1 MTEYFSA
8 KTVEYPNDIPHF
20 LKYLPIAKPNSKIIN
35 TIASIW
41 LKNMPGYLSL
51 DYFYSFPLSL
61 LSKNTSLFGTDDVH
75 GQISRNLKAIVY
87 QYNRT
92 DEDNCEILKIH
103 SLLCVV
109 LYLSVLC
116 FSSLNTFS
124 FCCAYLYLRGV
135 RKHFPSRKETIK
147 LLFKIFFQS
156 RRLSNLFSFKQV
168 ITLLTSFNS

>member
-8 KTVEYPNDIPHF
+8 KTGEYPSDIPQF
-20 LKYLPIAKPNSKIIN
+20 LRYLPIAKPNSKIIN

-61 LSKNTSLFGTDDVH
+61 VSKNTSLFGTDNVQ

-92 DEDNCEILKIH
+92 DED
-103 SLLCVV
+103 
-109 LYLSVLC
+109 
-116 FSSLNTFS
+116 TFTS
-124 FCCAYLYLRGV
+124 IEQRCYNWGEQIVIKTY
-135 RKHFPSRKETIK
+135 TIK
-147 LLFKIFFQS
+147 NKLC
-156 RRLSNLFSFKQV
+156 R
-168 ITLLTSFNS
+168 TE